1 MLSSCRGPP
10 QANVAELAD
19 APDLGSG
26 GGNSVGVQLPPF
38 APSDP
43 APMRPRTIARSPFV
57 RLKLQVLKRFI
68 FWDYPRATWQYDV
81 MVGIIVIFV
90 MLTPRGWFRDQP
102 RTPFVSSIAVLP
114 VANGRHGYW
123 GRAGRFAD

>member
-43 APMRPRTIARSPFV
+43 APMRPRTIARPPFV
-57 RLKLQVLKRFI
+57 RLKLQVLKRFF
-68 FWDYPRATWQYDV
+68 FWDSPRGSWQYDV

-102 RTPFVSSIAVLP
+102 RTPLVSSIAVRR
-114 VANGRHGYW
+114 ARDARHGPLW
-123 GRAGRFAD
+123 RG